1 MTNSSVIAGHLQL
14 YIVRR
19 MQHHFR
25 DHHDRAKPAGNK
37 KSMVLCTPSG
47 MYLTSVTVLATL
59 GTTIAGWII
68 RCTAVT
74 TAPMVNMVASY
85 LTTQ

>member
-1 MTNSSVIAGHLQL
+1 
-14 YIVRR
+14 
-19 MQHHFR
+19 
-25 DHHDRAKPAGNK
+25 
-37 KSMVLCTPSG
+37 MVLCTPSG

-85 LTTQ
+85 LTTHAIVSQDSGIVKVMQHF